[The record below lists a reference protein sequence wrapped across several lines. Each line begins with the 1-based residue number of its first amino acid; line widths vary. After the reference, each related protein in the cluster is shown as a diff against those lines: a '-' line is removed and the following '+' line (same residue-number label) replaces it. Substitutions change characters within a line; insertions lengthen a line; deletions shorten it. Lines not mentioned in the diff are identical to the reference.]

1 MIVLDASVV
10 LKWIFVDED
19 RGERA
24 RYYKE
29 RHISKEEIIAVPELF
44 FYEVANVLAT
54 KTRLLE
60 EDAADAFTLIWNFD
74 LEAFKFG
81 AEEFLS
87 GIALSRQYKISLYD
101 AAYIELAKRLNC
113 NFITADRN
121 LYEKTKGIRAVEVL

>member
-19 RGERA
+19 GGESA

-29 RHISKEEIIAVPELF
+29 RHISEEEIIAVPELF
-44 FYEVANVLAT
+44 FYEIANVLAT

-60 EDAADAFTLIWNFD
+60 EDTADAFTLIWNFD

-81 AEEFLS
+81 LEEFLI

-113 NFITADRN
+113 NFITADRR
-121 LYEKTKGIRAVEVL
+121 LYEKTKGIKAVGLL